1 MTIALAMHRHLSF
14 LRRDDRRSESTGQK
28 PRDKGGKEKDE
39 LRSNYG
45 SNEPYQGT
53 PRRTARIIAS

>member
-1 MTIALAMHRHLSF
+1 MHRHLSF